1 MGIPLLQ
8 GREFLESDQA
18 NSPIVAFVNGQI
30 AKHYWPKGDA
40 LGKRFHLRSATGL
53 LVQIVGIAKSS
64 KYLWIAEPG
73 GYASKPHAGSQRDQ

>member
-1 MGIPLLQ
+1 M
-8 GREFLESDQA
+8 
-18 NSPIVAFVNGQI
+18 VAVVNGQI

-53 LVQIVGIAKSS
+53 LVQIVGIAKNS

-73 GYASKPHAGSQRDQ
+73 GYASKPHAGSHSAISETEVARKDTYSRFE